1 MRNLT
6 KPQESH
12 PFRKSVIILIS
23 LLLAFCL
30 SACNRAP
37 QPREFKSEA
46 GRFSVMT
53 PTPLEEKV
61 QPLETRSDKIDLHI
75 FSGQRG
81 DTGYFVSYWD
91 YPPGLVHPDEL
102 EKMLDAGR
110 DGSIANVSGRLIREG
125 KLTLVGNPG
134 RELVIETGS
143 QTGPA
148 TQRLQWR
155 MFIVGN
161 RMYQIMVV
169 APKDQKSRPEAEA
182 FLQSLK
188 LLGGQAPVGRASP
201 PAEKRD

>member
-1 MRNLT
+1 MR
-6 KPQESH
+6 Q
-12 PFRKSVIILIS
+12 RVIILIS
-23 LLLAFCL
+23 LLLAFNL

-53 PTPLEEKV
+53 PAPLEEMV
-61 QPLETRSDKIDLHI
+61 LPLETQGDKIDLHI
-75 FSGQRG
+75 FSGQLG

-91 YPPGLVHPDEL
+91 YPPGLVHPDRL
-102 EKMLDAGR
+102 EEMLDASR
-110 DGSIANVSGRLIREG
+110 DGSVAKVSGKLIREG
-125 KLTLVGNPG
+125 KLTLMGNPG

-143 QTGPA
+143 QTGPEIR
-148 TQRLQWR
+148 RLQGR
-155 MFIVGN
+155 LFIVGN

-169 APKDQKSRPEAEA
+169 APKDQKSRPEPGA

-201 PAEKRD
+201 PVEKRD

>member
-1 MRNLT
+1 M
-6 KPQESH
+6 
-12 PFRKSVIILIS
+12 RKSVIILIF

-53 PTPLEEKV
+53 PTPLEEMV
-61 QPLETRSDKIDLHI
+61 QPLEIQGEKIDLHI
-75 FSGQRG
+75 FSGQLG
-81 DTGYFVSYWD
+81 DSGYFVSYWD
-91 YPPGLVHPDEL
+91 YSPEPIHPDRL
-102 EKMLDAGR
+102 EKMLDASR
-110 DGSIANVSGRLIREG
+110 DGSVANVSGRLIREG
-125 KLTLVGNPG
+125 KLTLMGNPG

-143 QTGPA
+143 QTGPE
-148 TQRLQWR
+148 TRRLQGR
-155 MFIVGN
+155 VFIVGN

-169 APKDQKSRPEAEA
+169 APKDQKSRPETEA

-188 LLGGQAPVGRASP
+188 LLDGQALVGRASP

>member
-1 MRNLT
+1 M
-6 KPQESH
+6 
-12 PFRKSVIILIS
+12 RKSVIILIS

-37 QPREFKSEA
+37 QPRELKSEA

-53 PTPLEEKV
+53 PTPLEEMV
-61 QPLETRSDKIDLHI
+61 QSLETQGDKIELHI

-91 YPPGLVHPDEL
+91 YPPGLVHPDRL
-102 EKMLDAGR
+102 EEMLDASR
-110 DGSIANVSGRLIREG
+110 DGSVAKVSGRLIREG
-125 KLTLVGNPG
+125 KLTLMGNPG
-134 RELVIETGS
+134 RELVIETGG
-143 QTGPA
+143 QTGPEMR
-148 TQRLQWR
+148 RLQGR
-155 MFIVGN
+155 LFIVGN

-169 APKDQKSRPEAEA
+169 TPKDQKSRPEPEA

-188 LLGGQAPVGRASP
+188 LLDGQALVGRASP

>member
-1 MRNLT
+1 M
-6 KPQESH
+6 
-12 PFRKSVIILIS
+12 RKSVIILIS

-37 QPREFKSEA
+37 QPRELKSEA

-53 PTPLEEKV
+53 PTPLEEMV
-61 QPLETRSDKIDLHI
+61 QSLETQGDKIELHI

-91 YPPGLVHPDEL
+91 YPPGLVHPDRL
-102 EKMLDAGR
+102 EEMLDASR
-110 DGSIANVSGRLIREG
+110 DGSVAKVSGKLIREG
-125 KLTLVGNPG
+125 KLTLMGNPG

-143 QTGPA
+143 QTGPEIR
-148 TQRLQWR
+148 RLQGR
-155 MFIVGN
+155 LFIVGN

-169 APKDQKSRPEAEA
+169 APKDQKSRPEPGA